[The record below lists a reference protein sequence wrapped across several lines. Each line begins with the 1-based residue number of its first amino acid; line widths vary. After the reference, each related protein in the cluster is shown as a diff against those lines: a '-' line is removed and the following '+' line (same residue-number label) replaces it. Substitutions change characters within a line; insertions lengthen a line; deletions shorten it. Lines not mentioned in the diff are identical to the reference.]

1 MPHCRRA
8 TPLRRG
14 GVAAASPPVHSV
26 DPYSYLV
33 RVPAGGLSG
42 KVLLKQ
48 KGTLIAQ
55 FGIRGGHTPTATLCL
70 SLSDGSHAGRDIY
83 MSLYLSRAYLGP
95 DAE

>member
-1 MPHCRRA
+1 MRCRARA
-8 TPLRRG
+8 R
-14 GVAAASPPVHSV
+14 PPVHSV

-55 FGIRGGHTPTATLCL
+55 FGVVFSITFGGIFYYIIFA
-70 SLSDGSHAGRDIY
+70 IF
-83 MSLYLSRAYLGP
+83 
-95 DAE
+95 